1 MSELAAIQSQ
11 ISRYTDAVNSRN
23 WDDFPSIFAED
34 ARWEAVGMDMRFDG
48 RDAITGGLSGI
59 VGAMSMFVQMN
70 CPAVI
75 SYTGGDRASARS
87 TMYEIG
93 ENETAGTQFEAYG
106 RYEDELVRLDGRWM
120 FQSRRFVRLMRK
132 ESALAA

>member
-34 ARWEAVGMDMRFDG
+34 ASWEAIGLDIRFDG
-48 RDAITGGLSGI
+48 RPAITKGLSGI
-59 VGAMSMFVQMN
+59 VGAMSSFVQMN

-75 SYTGGDRASARS
+75 NYTGGDRASARS

-93 ENETAGTQFEAYG
+93 EDETSGTQFEAYG
-106 RYEDELVRLDGRWM
+106 RYEDELVRLDGRWL
-120 FQSRRFVRLMRK
+120 FRSRRFVRLVRK
-132 ESALAA
+132 EGPIG